1 LASTALLRFLLPPAE
16 QARVDPASIQVDDTP
31 YSASPAFGAP
41 YPQSMRLRFR
51 ITNPANGAPQLWPLF
66 PGTAVFRVD
75 PTAPGSLPDP
85 AVDTLVQS
93 AYPGWKT
100 RGRLLVLADRAA
112 ADRMALLQAGLE
124 VTPNMVWY
132 EPVVITA
139 PFLFTTFVSKLSR
152 SVVGG
157 FPEHAPT
164 DPDWAKHAAFHFLRG
179 DHTAVFKAHPTD
191 PAQDDVA
198 ANPMPTAVMDTNG
211 NVDLR
216 VSSAAW
222 RRAEDGPDDAF
233 ETQSPASDITD
244 PAHPRNGAL
253 PARHVYRSLRPNLI
267 GGSASSAVL
276 DAFLADWPNAPRY
289 LPIRFTR
296 TWKRQ
301 DAQGKP
307 LPTCSIHFPAQT
319 VTVKDSGG
327 STLVS
332 QRLPAHGV
340 LYVTQPGLASAA
352 PPGVT
357 VSVTPMKFLDAAV
370 PSSFREPGQQAPLP
384 YTLGGASPPHVLLR
398 TALGEEILVEP
409 LSKTTVCTYATLR
422 RFVRALVDQRVAG
435 GRLNFVPESTGPLTR
450 SVMNQAFTAAPG
462 SSATAELLA
471 ANKPPLLGPFGFE
484 DAGTTDLL
492 SVLSAFFP
500 ANVPAQNIGGS
511 TTRAQIFNYATVAVH
526 LWNTFVARFQDP
538 GTMRN
543 YPDSHVGRG
552 GPGGAVSLG
561 LAAYHLNPAA
571 PPPAGQQQQPLVDLE
586 RLPNESEADYHDR
599 IVGRMLDGG
608 LKPGAPLQL
617 WTLPFGKDEYEE
629 VRTRTSKSLM
639 ALGHSTLFL
648 EYTKTGGTVDGFAYL
663 DFTGVRRERRVKLD
677 QNGKR
682 LLHDPTGFDAPIWIA
697 ANWTD

>member
-1 LASTALLRFLLPPAE
+1 M
-16 QARVDPASIQVDDTP
+16 SIQVDDTP

-41 YPQSMRLRFR
+41 YPQSMRLRFKL
-51 ITNPANGAPQLWPLF
+51 TDPANGAPKLWPLF
-66 PGTAVFRVD
+66 PGTAAFRVD
-75 PTAPGSLPDP
+75 QSAPGSLPDP
-85 AVDTLVQS
+85 EVDTLVQS

-100 RGRLLVLADRAA
+100 RGRLLVVADRTA
-112 ADRMALLQAGLE
+112 ADHMAGLQTGVE

-157 FPEHAPT
+157 FPEYAPT
-164 DPDWAKHAAFHFLRG
+164 DPDWPKHAAFHFLRG
-179 DHTAVFKAHPTD
+179 EHVAIFSTHPTD

-198 ANPMPTAVMDTNG
+198 ANPMPTAVMDASG
-211 NVDLR
+211 NVDLL
-216 VSSAAW
+216 VTSAAW
-222 RRAEDGPDDAF
+222 RRAEDGPDEGF
-233 ETQSPASDITD
+233 ETQSPPTDISD

-296 TWKRQ
+296 SWKWQ
-301 DAQGKP
+301 DAQGAP
-307 LPTCSIHFPAQT
+307 LPTCSTHFPAQT
-319 VTVKDSGG
+319 VTVKDAGG
-327 STLVS
+327 GTLVS

-340 LYVTQPGLASAA
+340 LYVTQPGVASAA
-352 PPGVT
+352 PPSVT
-357 VSVTPMKFLDAAV
+357 VSVSPMKFLDATV
-370 PSSFREPGQQAPLP
+370 PNSFRERGGQAPVP
-384 YTLGGASPPHVLLR
+384 YTLGGPNPPHVLLR
-398 TALGEEILVEP
+398 TPIGEEILVEP
-409 LSKTTVCTYATLR
+409 LFRTPVCTYATLR
-422 RFVRALVDQRVAG
+422 RFVRALVDQRVTG
-435 GRLNFVPESTGPLTR
+435 GRLNFLPESTGALTR
-450 SVMNQAFTAAPG
+450 SLMDRAFSAPPG

-471 ANKPPLLGPFGFE
+471 ANKPPLDGPVGFE
-484 DAGTTDLL
+484 DPATSDLL

-500 ANVPAQNIGGS
+500 ANVPAQNLGGS
-511 TTRAQIFNYATVAVH
+511 TARTHVFNYATVAVH

-561 LAAYHLNPAA
+561 LATYHLNPAA
-571 PPPAGQQQQPLVDLE
+571 PPPAGQPQQPLVDLE
-586 RLPNESEADYHDR
+586 RLANESDADYHDR

-608 LKPGAPLQL
+608 LKPGAALQL

-639 ALGHSTLFL
+639 ALGHSTLFI
-648 EYTKTGGTVDGFAYL
+648 EYTKTGGTVDGFVYL

-682 LLHDPTGFDAPIWIA
+682 LLDDPTGFPAPIWIA